1 MPNLEDKLETLDK
14 KILDDALEARDA
26 IRGQLRLDSEQRMSG
41 IKADIEREAEQQYA
55 RDTRLATIERDSRI
69 SKAAVNA
76 RKMLIGARSE
86 IMGSVIAALTDR
98 LAAFTRTEAYH
109 GFLIKNMRD
118 ALSRT
123 DAQPEPRED
132 ARSEAHKV
140 RRTDAQPEPRANGLA
155 DTQPDMMYLTPRD
168 YALYSDD
175 IRRRAAGVDIRRG
188 GEDMIGG
195 VSVVSARTGLS
206 VDNTLK
212 KKVDLCAEELF
223 QISGLIIDTKGE

>member
-118 ALSRT
+118 ALL
-123 DAQPEPRED
+123 
-132 ARSEAHKV
+132 
-140 RRTDAQPEPRANGLA
+140 RTDAQPEPRANGLA